1 MKPNNQINMKNIKYE
16 TALKELQ
23 EIVEVLQEG
32 TTSIDELSDK
42 AKRASQLI
50 DFCRNKLRQAEQDL
64 DGLFGE

>member
-1 MKPNNQINMKNIKYE
+1 MKNIKYE